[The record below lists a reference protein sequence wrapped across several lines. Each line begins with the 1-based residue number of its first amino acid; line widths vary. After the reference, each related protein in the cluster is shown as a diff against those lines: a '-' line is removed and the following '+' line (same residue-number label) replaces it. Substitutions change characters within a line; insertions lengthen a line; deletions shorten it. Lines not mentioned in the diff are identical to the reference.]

1 MSQPGSAT
9 NTSISV
15 PTIVIRA
22 FGNGYFQIRYAAAI
36 AGVLF
41 LTIVAFTIS
50 RVRRSKR
57 WGSYEA
63 GNE

>member
-1 MSQPGSAT
+1 MSPPGSAT
-9 NTSISV
+9 NTAVSV
-15 PTIVIRA
+15 RRSSSSA

-57 WGSYEA
+57 RDSYEA